1 MVIQAWLNRT
11 RKVKQRILGSR
22 EAVWRVARVHLER
35 TGNTRIEFR
44 SGERHFRPPRLKK
57 SVGLNGVC
65 RRPRGGASFSSKY
78 LPFLPLWRVF
88 LEGEHMCGVDWWAP
102 LPPEFYVGC
111 FVFWGGGC
119 GDYWKEKRCARIFSR
134 EKRNEQGMENY

>member
-22 EAVWRVARVHLER
+22 EARGARSSRAHGKHAYRVSFRGATFPSSTAKKER
-35 TGNTRIEFR
+35 
-44 SGERHFRPPRLKK
+44 
-57 SVGLNGVC
+57 GVKRC
-65 RRPRGGASFSSKY
+65 LSPSPGDASFSSKY